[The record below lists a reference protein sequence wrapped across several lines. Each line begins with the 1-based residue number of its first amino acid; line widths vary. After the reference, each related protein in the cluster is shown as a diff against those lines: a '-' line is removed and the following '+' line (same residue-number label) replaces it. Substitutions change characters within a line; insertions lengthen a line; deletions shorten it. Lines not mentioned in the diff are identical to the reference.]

1 MRRRDLLTGSIA
13 TVAAALGASAKP
25 PWSVPSAQS
34 EPLRAVANTKGTLVG
49 AEISNRQ
56 IRDARLSAF
65 ITTEF
70 NIVAA
75 DSQMQWNQVHPEPDR
90 YDFSETDEL
99 IAFAKNHSLPVHGR
113 PLCQNL
119 NLPPWVA
126 KETTPDNAAQLLREH
141 VTSMVSRYAGQI
153 HSWDVLSNA
162 IEPPDNRDDGMRNS
176 LWMKLLGLNYI
187 ATAFRAAAETDHK
200 AILTYSEGA
209 LVDDSENSHH
219 RRLIALGFLRWFR
232 ANHIPIHALALESH
246 LWARYDYLPNWVGL
260 HAFLR
265 EVEKLELQVFITG
278 LEIDDT
284 DLATKTGTHDKQVA
298 ELCKDY
304 LDNVL
309 KHRNVEVV
317 LTSSPVSH
325 PAEIVNDFGETEKR
339 HIAAP
344 LNEDCQPTTFLS
356 AMNEAIRKRRTTAR

>member
-13 TVAAALGASAKP
+13 TVAALGAYARP
-25 PWSVPSAQS
+25 PWSVLSAQS
-34 EPLRAVANTKGTLVG
+34 EPLRAVANSKGMLVG
-49 AEISNRQ
+49 AEMSSRQ

-65 ITTEF
+65 ITNEF
-70 NIVAA
+70 NIVAP
-75 DSQMQWNQVHPEPDR
+75 DSQMQWDQVHPEPDR
-90 YDFSETDEL
+90 YDFSGTDEL
-99 IAFAKNHSLPVHGR
+99 MVFAKNHSLPVHGG

-119 NLPPWVA
+119 ALPPWVA
-126 KETTPDNAAQLLREH
+126 KEATPDNATQLLREH

-162 IEPPDNRDDGMRNS
+162 IEPPDHRDDGMRNS
-176 LWMKLLGLNYI
+176 LWMKLLGLTYI
-187 ATAFRAAAETDHK
+187 ATAFRAAAEADHK
-200 AILTYSEGA
+200 AILAYSERA
-209 LVDDSENSHH
+209 LIDDSENSHH

-232 ANHIPIHALALESH
+232 TNHIPIHALALQSH

-278 LEIDDT
+278 LDIDDT
-284 DLATKTGTHDKQVA
+284 DLSTKPGTRDKQVA

-304 LDNVL
+304 LENVL
-309 KHRNVEVV
+309 KHPNVEVV
-317 LTSSPVSH
+317 LTSPPVSH

-344 LNEDCQPTTFLS
+344 LNEDLQPTTFLS
-356 AMNEAIRKRRTTAR
+356 AMNEAIQKRRNTTR